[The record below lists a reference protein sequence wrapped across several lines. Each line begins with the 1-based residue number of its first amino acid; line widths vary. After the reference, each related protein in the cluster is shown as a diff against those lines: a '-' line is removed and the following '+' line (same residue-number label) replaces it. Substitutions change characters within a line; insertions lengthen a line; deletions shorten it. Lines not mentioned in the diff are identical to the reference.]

1 MDYKKK
7 DMEYVRS
14 EAKTLYDSMFMDNE
28 VVETRKHV
36 YAMIYNNMEMIFGC
50 QIGGFEEL
58 EVTKSEIKEII
69 KDVVD
74 NDERQL
80 EYRK

>member
-28 VVETRKHV
+28 VVETRRHV

-74 NDERQL
+74 TDKRQL
-80 EYRK
+80 TYRK